1 MNLFENH
8 RQQIT
13 ASEAPLADRLRP
25 RNLDEFIGQEHI
37 LGQGRLLRRAIQA
50 DRLSS
55 LIFYGPPGTGKTTLA
70 RIIANTTNAHF
81 IAINAVLAGVKEIRE
96 AIETAQTQRGYHNQ
110 RTILFVDEVHRF
122 NKSQQDA
129 LLPWVENGTIILI
142 GATTENPFFEVNK
155 ALVSRSRLFQ
165 LKPLTESDLRRVLE
179 QAIIDRQRGYGN
191 LKVNVTE
198 EAIAHLANVANGDAR
213 SLLNALEL
221 AVETTEPDQDS
232 AIAITLSVAEE
243 SIQQRAVLYDKEGD
257 AHFDTISA
265 FIKSVRG
272 SDPDAALYWLAK
284 MVYAGEDPRFI
295 LRRLLILA
303 SEDIGLADPQ
313 AVVVVNACAEAFD
326 RIGLPEGR
334 YHLAQATLYLANAP
348 KSNSLMG
355 FFDAI
360 AAVEQERQSDVP
372 NPLKDSS
379 RDKKGFGH
387 GAGYLYPHAY
397 RDHWI
402 EQQYLP
408 SSLQGQVFYQPS
420 DQGAEAAIKLQ
431 VERRREAQLAAM
443 VSGVVIEL
451 PEILTFGPTDT
462 KSDRWLQRTIGQAGE
477 RLATIRDRLFSKLS
491 LQRHDVVLNLNA
503 ATGLFTWEAL
513 RSVPEGGVYAIT
525 YQKSEAIALQEQAAS
540 LPEILRPIVMHGSLI
555 ELSEAIASMHFETII
570 GYNALMREPDKLA
583 CIQQLA
589 NLLQPLGKIALYES
603 IPKHTQRIYKLIN
616 LPDTFGD
623 RWMQAEEAIY
633 ANPDDSM
640 TNWDI
645 DDLRS
650 AFEKVG
656 LTVEIEV
663 ERITTPMQISTAL
676 LNRWFSKSQTK
687 PSYASHLTKFL
698 TDDEIAIVQQ
708 LLTNKLLNKT
718 VDWTSSA
725 AMITSRSL

>member
-1 MNLFENH
+1 
-8 RQQIT
+8 
-13 ASEAPLADRLRP
+13 
-25 RNLDEFIGQEHI
+25 
-37 LGQGRLLRRAIQA
+37 
-50 DRLSS
+50 
-55 LIFYGPPGTGKTTLA
+55 
-70 RIIANTTNAHF
+70 
-81 IAINAVLAGVKEIRE
+81 
-96 AIETAQTQRGYHNQ
+96 
-110 RTILFVDEVHRF
+110 
-122 NKSQQDA
+122 
-129 LLPWVENGTIILI
+129 
-142 GATTENPFFEVNK
+142 
-155 ALVSRSRLFQ
+155 
-165 LKPLTESDLRRVLE
+165 
-179 QAIIDRQRGYGN
+179 
-191 LKVNVTE
+191 
-198 EAIAHLANVANGDAR
+198 
-213 SLLNALEL
+213 
-221 AVETTEPDQDS
+221 
-232 AIAITLSVAEE
+232 
-243 SIQQRAVLYDKEGD
+243 
-257 AHFDTISA
+257 
-265 FIKSVRG
+265 
-272 SDPDAALYWLAK
+272 
-284 MVYAGEDPRFI
+284 MVYAGEDSRFI

-348 KSNSLMG
+348 KSNSLIG

-372 NPLKDSS
+372 NPLKDGN

-420 DQGAEAAIKLQ
+420 DQGAEATIKLQ

-443 VSGVVIEL
+443 VGGVVIEL
-451 PEILTFGPTDT
+451 PEILTFSPTDT

-477 RLATIRDRLFSKLS
+477 RLATIRDRLFSKLL
-491 LQRHDVVLNLNA
+491 LQRHHVVLNLNA
-503 ATGLFTWEAL
+503 ATGLLTWEAL

-525 YQKSEAIALQEQAAS
+525 YQESEAIALQEQAAS
-540 LPEILRPIVMHGSLI
+540 FPELLRPIVMHGSLI
-555 ELSEAIASMHFETII
+555 KMPEAIASMRFEAII

-589 NLLQPLGKIALYES
+589 NLLQPHGKIALYES
-603 IPKHTQRIYKLIN
+603 IPTHTQRIYQLIG
-616 LPDTFGD
+616 LPDDFGD
-623 RWMQAEEAIY
+623 HWIHAEEAIY
-633 ANPDDSM
+633 ANLDDPM

-656 LTVEIEV
+656 LNVEIEV
-663 ERITTPMQISTAL
+663 ERITMPMQISTAL

-687 PSYASHLTKFL
+687 PSYASHLAKFL
-698 TDDEIAIVQQ
+698 TDDEVAIAQQ

-718 VDWTSSA
+718 VDWASSA
-725 AMITSRSL
+725 AMITH